1 MGGQGISQVP
11 ALLPK
16 LTEIYFPSAILKG
29 FFVDISSISE
39 QLVDSV
45 SLPDQPCWVNGW
57 ATVYSGKFGGGEMIS
72 SQWKG
77 YPNIISDYAS
87 G

>member
-57 ATVYSGKFGGGEMIS
+57 ATVYSGKFGWGGKMIS
-72 SQWKG
+72 SQ
-77 YPNIISDYAS
+77 
-87 G
+87 